1 MGSIIDCSVLLL
13 VPFLFNNNTKELRF
27 ISKIEEVLMYTFFEC
42 MALLV
47 LMILA
52 AFLLLAAT

>member
-1 MGSIIDCSVLLL
+1 MLLL
-13 VPFLFNNNTKELRF
+13 VPFLFNNNMKELRF